1 MCTKFLFRFVL
12 KPNERE
18 NIYCAACLKSE
29 AAETGMELIKEHK
42 CFIIH
47 FLSCL
52 VLSSPD
58 ARRQHTNQFQFVQ
71 TT

>member
-1 MCTKFLFRFVL
+1 MFTKFLFRFVL

-29 AAETGMELIKEHK
+29 VAETGMELIKEHK

-47 FLSCL
+47 FLSRL
-52 VLSSPD
+52 VF
-58 ARRQHTNQFQFVQ
+58 T
-71 TT
+71 